1 MEAGRS
7 DRLAVA
13 VAMGVGLLA
22 AGCGGAGSD
31 APGASADPALP
42 PEEISSADEVYSVF
56 LTEYTIDM
64 PGVIGAGEMKIRVTN
79 QGVED
84 HNLRIMRAGSEE
96 IVWQTD
102 GNVGSG
108 LTQESTLGLT
118 PGAYLIV
125 CDFAGHD
132 SRGMFMEVEVREAER

>member
-1 MEAGRS
+1 MLRAAALAAGI
-7 DRLAVA
+7 
-13 VAMGVGLLA
+13 GLLA
-22 AGCGGAGSD
+22 GCGRAQREE
-31 APGASADPALP
+31 PGASADPAPP
-42 PEEISSADEVYSVF
+42 PEEVSSSDAVIAVF

-64 PGVIGAGEMKIRVTN
+64 PGVIDAGEMKIRVTN

-84 HNLRIMRAGSEE
+84 HNLRIMRTGSEE

-108 LTQESTLGLT
+108 LTWESTLGLT
-118 PGAYLIV
+118 PGSYLVV

-132 SRGMFMEVEVREAER
+132 SRGMFMEIEVREIER